1 MRISSWGSVT
11 VSALPRISMPRGR
24 QGSVVC
30 AGQIVDDDGGLGGAG
45 DVAVLLAAGE
55 VTPGH
60 VDAVV
65 HEI

>member
-24 QGSVVC
+24 QGSV
-30 AGQIVDDDGGLGGAG
+30 G

-55 VTPGH
+55 VAPGH

-65 HEI
+65 QEI